1 MSETTDLFDGQQAE
15 PESDLSAWI
24 GEDKKYKTQE
34 DALKSVP
41 HAQKHIQNLEES
53 YAAMKA
59 EMEKLQAEMQK
70 REGMEEVLKRLE
82 QRESQATEPQIQESQ
97 GAQPSVD
104 PASLEELVAS
114 RVPELLNQYQ
124 TKQKQEQNLDY
135 VQDQLLSRFGD
146 KAKEALAGKAQELGI
161 SVQDLKEMSMKSPKA
176 VLAYFG
182 STGNPTRQMQTS
194 VNTDGMSQG
203 VSEGTWKYYEQ
214 LRKSDPKTY
223 WRGATQQKLFK
234 DRARLG
240 ADFYK

>member
-1 MSETTDLFDGQQAE
+1 MSETTDLFEGQQAQPE
-15 PESDLSAWI
+15 PDLSEWI
-24 GEDKKYKTQE
+24 GEGKKYKTQE

-53 YAAMKA
+53 YSS
-59 EMEKLQAEMQK
+59 LQAELEALRAEAQK

-82 QRESQATEPQIQESQ
+82 QRESQATEPQVQESQ

-114 RVPELLNQYQ
+114 RVPELFNQYQ
-124 TKQKQEQNLDY
+124 TQQKQEQNLAS
-135 VQDQLLSRFGD
+135 VQDELLKRYGD

-182 STGNPTRQMQTS
+182 STGNPTRQIQSS

-203 VSEGTWKYYEQ
+203 VSDGTWKYYEQ
-214 LRKSDPKTY
+214 LRKTDPKAY
-223 WRGATQQKLFK
+223 WKGSTQQKLFK